1 MQVKEGK
8 FFKKRFYISY
18 LYPHQYKIFQ
28 TNHFS
33 TTTLL
38 PFCPEFNRTMIQ
50 LLWSQLPYYSLYDI
64 QSSNLKNKKSFNLK
78 SLRRYILCTINNSH
92 TILQDSMVCMIR
104 KCWNIHFMEPSM
116 TRLNCKKH
124 DKLFKYLH
132 ATQIQLFVYSAISRY
147 FTLCQLHLATEIAHI
162 LIVFSILSL
171 PLSRQNHVSYHRC
184 SLRTS
189 WEAQAHE
196 LHFCGR
202 RNSTD

>member
-1 MQVKEGK
+1 MT
-8 FFKKRFYISY
+8 FKVLIS
-18 LYPHQYKIFQ
+18 KI
-28 TNHFS
+28 
-33 TTTLL
+33 
-38 PFCPEFNRTMIQ
+38 
-50 LLWSQLPYYSLYDI
+50 
-64 QSSNLKNKKSFNLK
+64 KKSFNLK

-132 ATQIQLFVYSAISRY
+132 AMQFQLFVYSAISRY
-147 FTLCQLHLATEIAHI
+147 TLCHLHLATEIAHI

-184 SLRTS
+184 SLCTS

-202 RNSTD
+202 RNSTDSSFHIPQKRSPAGPSIHKDCRTCGWDWGCVQGLGLLPGT